1 VQIISMLTKGAVM
14 KRIWKRIAVAVSAV
28 AAVVGAFVG
37 SGAAG
42 GTPIQ
47 DAADGALS
55 ASATAIAPDGP
66 AFSIWSVVY
75 VGLLAYAVRQCFRT
89 ADDDR
94 HARLTVP
101 AVLSLLLNAAWIL
114 SVQFGFLWL
123 SEPII
128 VALLAV
134 LVWTFVLLRRSRPSG
149 VVEAIVTDGTF
160 GLYLGWVCVATA
172 ANTAAVLTA
181 AGFRG
186 FGLGQDLWGVLVA
199 AVAGLVGVL
208 LAVWGRGRLA
218 PTASLAWG
226 LAWVAV
232 ARLDGPLVS
241 TPTAVAAVVAAAAA
255 VVVTLVVR
263 ARAGW
268 AGRADGAGRAAV
280 AAARA

>member
-1 VQIISMLTKGAVM
+1 M

-28 AAVVGAFVG
+28 VAVIGAYVG

-47 DAADGALS
+47 DAAGGALS
-55 ASATAIAPDGP
+55 ASSTAIAPDGP

-75 VGLLAYAVRQCFRT
+75 AGLIGYAVLQLFRT
-89 ADDDR
+89 ANDER
-94 HARLTVP
+94 HERLVVP

-114 SVQFGFLWL
+114 SVQFGFLWA

-128 VALLAV
+128 VALLVV
-134 LVWTFVLLRRSRPSG
+134 LIWTFTILRRTPSRG
-149 VVEAIVTDGTF
+149 VVEAILTDGTF

-186 FGLGQDLWGVLVA
+186 FGLGQDPWGVVVA

-208 LAVWGRGRLA
+208 IALWGRGRLA
-218 PTASLAWG
+218 PMASLAWG
-226 LAWVAV
+226 LAWVSV
-232 ARLDGPLVS
+232 ARFEGPLVS
-241 TPTAVAAVVAAAAA
+241 VPTAVAAMVAAAA
-255 VVVTLVVR
+255 VVVVTVVVR
-263 ARAGW
+263 ARVGW
-268 AGRADGAGRAAV
+268 VGGRAGRAAAPV
-280 AAARA
+280 AA

>member
-1 VQIISMLTKGAVM
+1 MLTKGTVM
-14 KRIWKRIAVAVSAV
+14 KRIWKRTAVAVSAV
-28 AAVVGAFVG
+28 VAVIGAYVG

-47 DAADGALS
+47 DAAGGALS
-55 ASATAIAPDGP
+55 ASSTAIAPDGP

-75 VGLLAYAVRQCFRT
+75 AGLIGYAVLQLFRT
-89 ADDDR
+89 ANDER
-94 HARLTVP
+94 HERLVVP

-114 SVQFGFLWL
+114 SVQFGFLWA

-128 VALLAV
+128 VALLVV
-134 LVWTFVLLRRSRPSG
+134 LIWTFTILRRTPSRG
-149 VVEAIVTDGTF
+149 VVEAILTDGTF

-172 ANTAAVLTA
+172 ANTAALLTA

-186 FGLGQDLWGVLVA
+186 FGLGQDPWGVVVA

-208 LAVWGRGRLA
+208 IALWGRGRLT
-218 PTASLAWG
+218 PMASVAWG

-232 ARLDGPLVS
+232 ARFEGPLVS
-241 TPTAVAAVVAAAAA
+241 VPTAVAAVLAAAA
-255 VVVTLVVR
+255 VVVVTVVVR

-268 AGRADGAGRAAV
+268 VGGRAGRAAAPV
-280 AAARA
+280 AA

>member
-1 VQIISMLTKGAVM
+1 MRWFRK
-14 KRIWKRIAVAVSAV
+14 IAIAASAV
-28 AAVVGAFVG
+28 IAVVGSFIG

-47 DAADGALS
+47 DAAGGALS
-55 ASATAIAPDGP
+55 ASSTAIAPDGP
-66 AFSIWSVVY
+66 AFGIWSVIY
-75 VGLLAYAVRQCFRT
+75 VGLIAFAVWQFLPRRADEARHDRLA
-89 ADDDR
+89 
-94 HARLTVP
+94 VP

-114 SVQFGFLWL
+114 SVQFGLLWL

-128 VALLAV
+128 VALLGV
-134 LVWTFVLLRRSRPSG
+134 LAWTFVVLRRTRPSG

-186 FGLGQDLWGVLVA
+186 FGLGQDVWGVVVA
-199 AVAGLVGVL
+199 LVAGLVGVL
-208 LAVWGRGRLA
+208 VAVAGRGRLA
-218 PTASLAWG
+218 PVVSLAWG

-232 ARLDGPLVS
+232 ARIDGPLVS
-241 TPTAVAAVVAAAAA
+241 APTAVAAIVAAAAA

-263 ARAGW
+263 ARAGF
-268 AGRADGAGRAAV
+268 RAPAASL
-280 AAARA
+280 ARSA

>member
-1 VQIISMLTKGAVM
+1 MLTKGTVM
-14 KRIWKRIAVAVSAV
+14 KRIWKRVAVAVSAV
-28 AAVVGAFVG
+28 VAVIGAYVG

-47 DAADGALS
+47 DAAGGALS
-55 ASATAIAPDGP
+55 ASSTAIAPDGP

-75 VGLLAYAVRQCFRT
+75 AGLIGYAVLQLFRT
-89 ADDDR
+89 ANDDR
-94 HARLTVP
+94 HERLVVP
-101 AVLSLLLNAAWIL
+101 AILSLLLNAAWIL
-114 SVQFGFLWL
+114 SVQFGWLWA

-134 LVWTFVLLRRSRPSG
+134 LVRTFSILRRTRSTG
-149 VVEAIVTDGTF
+149 VVEAVLTDGTF

-186 FGLGQDLWGVLVA
+186 FGFGQDVWGVAIA

-208 LAVWGRGRLA
+208 VAVWGRGRLA
-218 PTASLAWG
+218 PAASLAWG

-232 ARLDGPLVS
+232 ARFDGPLVS
-241 TPTAVAAVVAAAAA
+241 VPTAVTAVVAAVA
-255 VVVTLVVR
+255 VVVVTVAVR

-268 AGRADGAGRAAV
+268 SGAREGRATAPGF
-280 AAARA
+280 ARADSVAG

>member
-1 VQIISMLTKGAVM
+1 M

-47 DAADGALS
+47 DAAGGALS
-55 ASATAIAPDGP
+55 ASSTAIAPDGP

-75 VGLLAYAVRQCFRT
+75 VGLIAYAVRQFFRT
-89 ADDDR
+89 ADDER
-94 HARLTVP
+94 HERLVVP

-114 SVQFGFLWL
+114 SVQFGFLWA

-134 LVWTFVLLRRSRPSG
+134 LARAFAVLRRTRPSG
-149 VVEAIVTDGTF
+149 AVEAIVTDGTF

-186 FGLGQDLWGVLVA
+186 FGLGQDVWGVLVA

-208 LAVWGRGRLA
+208 LAVWGGGRLA
-218 PTASLAWG
+218 PAVALSWG
-226 LAWVAV
+226 LAWVA
-232 ARLDGPLVS
+232 AGRLDGPLVS
-241 TPTAVAAVVAAAAA
+241 VPTAVAAVIAIAA
-255 VVVTLVVR
+255 VVVVTLAAR
-263 ARAGW
+263 TRAGW
-268 AGRADGAGRAAV
+268 AGGRRPVPRAA
-280 AAARA
+280 

>member
-1 VQIISMLTKGAVM
+1 MLTKGTVM

-28 AAVVGAFVG
+28 VAVIGAYVG

-47 DAADGALS
+47 DAAGGALS
-55 ASATAIAPDGP
+55 ASSTAIAPDGP

-75 VGLLAYAVRQCFRT
+75 AGLIGYAVLQLFRT
-89 ADDDR
+89 ANDER
-94 HARLTVP
+94 HERLVVP

-114 SVQFGFLWL
+114 SVQFGFLWA

-128 VALLAV
+128 VALLVV
-134 LVWTFVLLRRSRPSG
+134 LIWTFTILRRTPSRG
-149 VVEAIVTDGTF
+149 VVEAILTDGTF

-186 FGLGQDLWGVLVA
+186 FGLGQDPWGVVVA

-208 LAVWGRGRLA
+208 IARWGRGRLA
-218 PTASLAWG
+218 PMASVAWG

-232 ARLDGPLVS
+232 ARFDGPLVS
-241 TPTAVAAVVAAAAA
+241 VPTAVAAVVAAAAV

-268 AGRADGAGRAAV
+268 VGARAGRAATPSLGQTDNF
-280 AAARA
+280 AG

>member
-1 VQIISMLTKGAVM
+1 MLTKGADM

-28 AAVVGAFVG
+28 VAVVGSFIG

-47 DAADGALS
+47 DAAGGALS
-55 ASATAIAPDGP
+55 ASSTAIAPGGP
-66 AFSIWSVVY
+66 AFSIWSVIY

-94 HARLTVP
+94 HARITVP

-114 SVQFGFLWL
+114 AVQFGYLWL

-134 LVWTFVLLRRSRPSG
+134 LVWMFVLLRRSKPSG
-149 VVEAIVTDGTF
+149 IVEAIITDGTF

-186 FGLGQDLWGVLVA
+186 FGASLDLWGVVVA
-199 AVAGLVGVL
+199 LVAGLVGVF

-268 AGRADGAGRAAV
+268 RAAP
-280 AAARA
+280 AAALPRGARAA

>member
-1 VQIISMLTKGAVM
+1 MLTKGTVM

-28 AAVVGAFVG
+28 VAVIGAYVG

-47 DAADGALS
+47 DAAGGALS
-55 ASATAIAPDGP
+55 ASSTAIAPDGP

-75 VGLLAYAVRQCFRT
+75 AGLIGYAVLQLFRT
-89 ADDDR
+89 ANDER
-94 HARLTVP
+94 HERLVVP

-114 SVQFGFLWL
+114 SVQFGFLWA

-128 VALLAV
+128 VALLVV
-134 LVWTFVLLRRSRPSG
+134 LIWTFTILRRTPSRG
-149 VVEAIVTDGTF
+149 VVEAILTDGTF

-186 FGLGQDLWGVLVA
+186 FGRGQDPWGVVVA

-208 LAVWGRGRLA
+208 IALWGRGRLA
-218 PTASLAWG
+218 PMASVACG

-232 ARLDGPLVS
+232 ARFEGPLVS
-241 TPTAVAAVVAAAAA
+241 VPTAVAAVVAAAAV
-255 VVVTLVVR
+255 VVVTVVVR

-268 AGRADGAGRAAV
+268 VGGRAGRAAAPV
-280 AAARA
+280 AA

>member
-1 VQIISMLTKGAVM
+1 MLTKGTVM

-28 AAVVGAFVG
+28 VAVIGAYVG

-47 DAADGALS
+47 DAAGGALS

-75 VGLLAYAVRQCFRT
+75 AGLIGYAVLQLFRT
-89 ADDDR
+89 ANDER
-94 HARLTVP
+94 HERLVVP

-114 SVQFGFLWL
+114 SVQFGFLWA

-128 VALLAV
+128 VALLVV
-134 LVWTFVLLRRSRPSG
+134 LIWTFTILRRTPSRG
-149 VVEAIVTDGTF
+149 VVEAILTDGTF

-186 FGLGQDLWGVLVA
+186 FGLGQDPWGVVVA

-208 LAVWGRGRLA
+208 IARWGRGRLA
-218 PTASLAWG
+218 PMASVAWG

-232 ARLDGPLVS
+232 ARFDGPLVS
-241 TPTAVAAVVAAAAA
+241 VPTAVAAVVAAAAV

-263 ARAGW
+263 ARAGRVG
-268 AGRADGAGRAAV
+268 ARAGRAAAP
-280 AAARA
+280 AAA

>member
-1 VQIISMLTKGAVM
+1 M

-28 AAVVGAFVG
+28 VAVVGAFVG

-47 DAADGALS
+47 DAAGGALS
-55 ASATAIAPDGP
+55 ASSTAIAPDGP

-75 VGLLAYAVRQCFRT
+75 VGLIAYAIRQLFRT
-89 ADDDR
+89 SDDDR
-94 HARLTVP
+94 HAKLAVP
-101 AVLSLLLNAAWIL
+101 AILSLLLNAAWIL
-114 SVQFGFLWL
+114 SVQFGFLWA

-134 LVWTFVLLRRSRPSG
+134 LVWTFTILRRTKPSG

-172 ANTAAVLTA
+172 A
-181 AGFRG
+181 GFRG
-186 FGLGQDLWGVLVA
+186 FDLGQDVWGVLVA
-199 AVAGLVGVL
+199 AVAGLVGLL

-218 PTASLAWG
+218 PMLSLAWG

-241 TPTAVAAVVAAAAA
+241 TPTAVAAVVAAAAV
-255 VVVTLVVR
+255 VVVTVAVR

-268 AGRADGAGRAAV
+268 SGARGL
-280 AAARA
+280 AARTA

>member
-1 VQIISMLTKGAVM
+1 MLTKGTVM

-28 AAVVGAFVG
+28 VAVIGAYVG

-47 DAADGALS
+47 DAAGGALS
-55 ASATAIAPDGP
+55 ASSTAIAPDGP

-75 VGLLAYAVRQCFRT
+75 AGLIGYAVLQLFRT
-89 ADDDR
+89 ANDER
-94 HARLTVP
+94 HERLVVP

-114 SVQFGFLWL
+114 SVQFGFLWA

-128 VALLAV
+128 VALLVV
-134 LVWTFVLLRRSRPSG
+134 LIWTFTILRRTPSRG
-149 VVEAIVTDGTF
+149 VVEAILTDGTF

-186 FGLGQDLWGVLVA
+186 FGLGQDPWGVVVA

-208 LAVWGRGRLA
+208 IALWGRGRLA
-218 PTASLAWG
+218 PMASVAWG

-232 ARLDGPLVS
+232 ARFEGPLVS
-241 TPTAVAAVVAAAAA
+241 VPTAVAAVVAAAAV
-255 VVVTLVVR
+255 VVVTVVVR

-268 AGRADGAGRAAV
+268 VGRR
-280 AAARA
+280 AARAAAPVAA

>member
-1 VQIISMLTKGAVM
+1 MLTKGTVM

-28 AAVVGAFVG
+28 VAVIGAYVG

-47 DAADGALS
+47 DAAGGALS
-55 ASATAIAPDGP
+55 ASSTAIAPDGP

-75 VGLLAYAVRQCFRT
+75 AGLIGYAVLQLFRT
-89 ADDDR
+89 ANDER
-94 HARLTVP
+94 HERLVVP
-101 AVLSLLLNAAWIL
+101 AALSLLLNAAWIL
-114 SVQFGFLWL
+114 SVQFGFLWA

-128 VALLAV
+128 VALLVV
-134 LVWTFVLLRRSRPSG
+134 LIWTFTILRRTPSRG
-149 VVEAIVTDGTF
+149 VVEAILTDGTF

-186 FGLGQDLWGVLVA
+186 FGLGQDPWGVVVA

-208 LAVWGRGRLA
+208 IALWGRGRLA
-218 PTASLAWG
+218 PMASVAWG

-232 ARLDGPLVS
+232 ARFEGPLVS
-241 TPTAVAAVVAAAAA
+241 VPTAVAAVVAAAAV
-255 VVVTLVVR
+255 VVVTVVVR

-268 AGRADGAGRAAV
+268 VGGRAGRAVAPV
-280 AAARA
+280 AA

>member
-1 VQIISMLTKGAVM
+1 MLTKGTVM

-28 AAVVGAFVG
+28 VAVIGAYVG

-47 DAADGALS
+47 DAAGGALS
-55 ASATAIAPDGP
+55 ASSTAIAPDGP

-75 VGLLAYAVRQCFRT
+75 AGLIGYAVLQLFRT
-89 ADDDR
+89 ANDER
-94 HARLTVP
+94 HERLVVP

-114 SVQFGFLWL
+114 SVQFGFLWA

-128 VALLAV
+128 VALLVV
-134 LVWTFVLLRRSRPSG
+134 LIWTFTILRRTPSRG
-149 VVEAIVTDGTF
+149 VVEAILTDGTF

-186 FGLGQDLWGVLVA
+186 FGLGQDPWGVVVA

-208 LAVWGRGRLA
+208 IALWGRGRLA
-218 PTASLAWG
+218 PMASVAWG

-232 ARLDGPLVS
+232 GRFEGPLVS
-241 TPTAVAAVVAAAAA
+241 VPTAVAAVVAAAAV
-255 VVVTLVVR
+255 VVVTVVVR

-268 AGRADGAGRAAV
+268 VGGRAGRAAAPV
-280 AAARA
+280 PA

>member
-1 VQIISMLTKGAVM
+1 VQVISMLTKGAVM

-28 AAVVGAFVG
+28 VAVIGAYVG

-47 DAADGALS
+47 DAAGGALS
-55 ASATAIAPDGP
+55 ASSTAIAPDGP

-75 VGLLAYAVRQCFRT
+75 AGLIGYAVLQLFRT
-89 ADDDR
+89 ANDER
-94 HARLTVP
+94 HERLVVP

-114 SVQFGFLWL
+114 SVQFGFLWA

-128 VALLAV
+128 VALLVV
-134 LVWTFVLLRRSRPSG
+134 LIWTFTILRRTRSRG
-149 VVEAIVTDGTF
+149 VVEAILTDGTF

-186 FGLGQDLWGVLVA
+186 FGLGQDPWGVVVT

-208 LAVWGRGRLA
+208 VALWGRGRLA
-218 PTASLAWG
+218 PTASVAWG

-232 ARLDGPLVS
+232 ARFEGPLVS
-241 TPTAVAAVVAAAAA
+241 VPTAVAAVVAAAAV
-255 VVVTLVVR
+255 VVVTVVVR

-268 AGRADGAGRAAV
+268 VGGRAGRAAAPV
-280 AAARA
+280 AV

>member
-1 VQIISMLTKGAVM
+1 MLTKGTVM

-28 AAVVGAFVG
+28 VAVIGAYVG

-47 DAADGALS
+47 DAAGGALS
-55 ASATAIAPDGP
+55 ASSTAIAPDGP

-75 VGLLAYAVRQCFRT
+75 AGLIGYAVLQLFRT
-89 ADDDR
+89 ANDER
-94 HARLTVP
+94 HERLVVP

-114 SVQFGFLWL
+114 SVQFGFLWA

-128 VALLAV
+128 VALLVV
-134 LVWTFVLLRRSRPSG
+134 LIWTFTILRRTPSRG
-149 VVEAIVTDGTF
+149 VVEAILTDGTF

-186 FGLGQDLWGVLVA
+186 FGLGQDPWGVVVA

-208 LAVWGRGRLA
+208 IALWGRGRLA
-218 PTASLAWG
+218 PMASVAWG
-226 LAWVAV
+226 LAWVAA
-232 ARLDGPLVS
+232 ARFEGPLVS
-241 TPTAVAAVVAAAAA
+241 VPTAVAAVVAAAAV
-255 VVVTLVVR
+255 VVVTVVVR

-268 AGRADGAGRAAV
+268 VGGRAGRAAAPV
-280 AAARA
+280 AA

>member
-1 VQIISMLTKGAVM
+1 M
-14 KRIWKRIAVAVSAV
+14 KRIWKRVAVAVSAV
-28 AAVVGAFVG
+28 VALIGAYVG

-47 DAADGALS
+47 DAAGGALS
-55 ASATAIAPDGP
+55 ASSTAIAPDGP

-75 VGLLAYAVRQCFRT
+75 AGLVGYAVLQLFRT
-89 ADDDR
+89 ANDDR
-94 HARLTVP
+94 HGRLVVP
-101 AVLSLLLNAAWIL
+101 AILSLLLNAAWIL
-114 SVQFGFLWL
+114 SVQFGWLWA

-134 LVWTFVLLRRSRPSG
+134 LVWTFSILRRTRSTG
-149 VVEAIVTDGTF
+149 VVEAVLTDGTF

-186 FGLGQDLWGVLVA
+186 FGLGQDVWGVAIA

-208 LAVWGRGRLA
+208 VAFWGRGRLA
-218 PTASLAWG
+218 PAASLAWG

-232 ARLDGPLVS
+232 ARFDGPLVS
-241 TPTAVAAVVAAAAA
+241 VPTAVTAVVAAVA
-255 VVVTLVVR
+255 VVVVTVAVR
-263 ARAGW
+263 ARAGRSG
-268 AGRADGAGRAAV
+268 AREERATTPGFGRADSVAG
-280 AAARA
+280 

>member
-1 VQIISMLTKGAVM
+1 MLTKGIVM

-28 AAVVGAFVG
+28 VAVIGAYVG

-47 DAADGALS
+47 DAAGGALS
-55 ASATAIAPDGP
+55 ASSTAIAPDGP

-75 VGLLAYAVRQCFRT
+75 AGLIGYAVLQLFR
-89 ADDDR
+89 AANDER
-94 HARLTVP
+94 HERLVVP

-114 SVQFGFLWL
+114 SVQFGFLWA

-128 VALLAV
+128 VALLVV
-134 LVWTFVLLRRSRPSG
+134 LIWTFTILRRTPSRG
-149 VVEAIVTDGTF
+149 VVEAILTDGTF

-186 FGLGQDLWGVLVA
+186 FGLGQDPWGVLVA

-208 LAVWGRGRLA
+208 IALWGRGRLA
-218 PTASLAWG
+218 PMASVAWG

-232 ARLDGPLVS
+232 ARFEGPLVS
-241 TPTAVAAVVAAAAA
+241 VPTAVAAVVAAAAV
-255 VVVTLVVR
+255 VVVTVVVR

-268 AGRADGAGRAAV
+268 VGGRAGRAAAPV
-280 AAARA
+280 AA

>member
-1 VQIISMLTKGAVM
+1 VQVISMLTKGTDM
-14 KRIWKRIAVAVSAV
+14 KRIWKRLAVVASAVVAVI
-28 AAVVGAFVG
+28 GAYVG

-47 DAADGALS
+47 DAAGGALS
-55 ASATAIAPDGP
+55 ASSTAIAPDGP

-75 VGLLAYAVRQCFRT
+75 AGLIGYAVLQLVRT
-89 ADDDR
+89 ADDER
-94 HARLTVP
+94 HGRLVVP

-114 SVQFGFLWL
+114 SVQFGFLWV

-128 VALLAV
+128 VALLVV
-134 LVWTFVLLRRSRPSG
+134 LIRTFAILRRTRPSG
-149 VVEAIVTDGTF
+149 VLAAVLTDGTF

-186 FGLGQDLWGVLVA
+186 FGLGQDVWGVVVA
-199 AVAGLVGVL
+199 GVAGLVGVL
-208 LAVWGRGRLA
+208 VALWGRGRLA

-232 ARLDGPLVS
+232 ARFEGPLVS
-241 TPTAVAAVVAAAAA
+241 VPTAVAAVVAAAAV
-255 VVVTLVVR
+255 VVVTVAVR
-263 ARAGW
+263 ARAGRVG
-268 AGRADGAGRAAV
+268 GRARRTAAP
-280 AAARA
+280 AAA

>member
-1 VQIISMLTKGAVM
+1 MRWFRKIV
-14 KRIWKRIAVAVSAV
+14 IAASAV
-28 AAVVGAFVG
+28 IAVVGSFIG

-47 DAADGALS
+47 DAAGGALS
-55 ASATAIAPDGP
+55 ASSTAIAPGGP
-66 AFSIWSVVY
+66 AFGIWSVIY
-75 VGLLAYAVRQCFRT
+75 VGLIAFAVWQFLPRRADQARHDRLA
-89 ADDDR
+89 
-94 HARLTVP
+94 VP
-101 AVLSLLLNAAWIL
+101 ATLSLLLNAAWIL
-114 SVQFGFLWL
+114 SVQFGFLWA

-128 VALLAV
+128 VALLGV
-134 LVWTFVLLRRSRPSG
+134 LVWAFVVLRRTRPSG
-149 VVEAIVTDGTF
+149 IVEAIVTDGTF

-186 FGLGQDLWGVLVA
+186 FGLGQDVWGVGVA

-208 LAVWGRGRLA
+208 VAIGGRGRLSPA
-218 PTASLAWG
+218 VSLGWG

-232 ARLDGPLVS
+232 ARLDGPFVS
-241 TPTAVAAVVAAAAA
+241 VPTAVAAIVAAAAA

-268 AGRADGAGRAAV
+268 S
-280 AAARA
+280 AARSAGAVRAS

>member
-1 VQIISMLTKGAVM
+1 MRWFRKIV
-14 KRIWKRIAVAVSAV
+14 IAASAV
-28 AAVVGAFVG
+28 VAVVGSFIG

-47 DAADGALS
+47 DAAGGALS
-55 ASATAIAPDGP
+55 ASSTAIAPDGP
-66 AFSIWSVVY
+66 AFGIWSVIY
-75 VGLLAYAVRQCFRT
+75 VGLIAFAVWQFLPRRGDEARHDRLA
-89 ADDDR
+89 
-94 HARLTVP
+94 VP
-101 AVLSLLLNAAWIL
+101 ATLSLLLNAAWIL

-134 LVWTFVLLRRSRPSG
+134 LAWTFVILRRTRPSG
-149 VVEAIVTDGTF
+149 IVEAIVTDGTF

-186 FGLGQDLWGVLVA
+186 FGLSQDVWGVVVA
-199 AVAGLVGVL
+199 LVAGLVGVFI
-208 LAVWGRGRLA
+208 AVAGRGRLA

-241 TPTAVAAVVAAAAA
+241 VPTAVAALVAAALA

-263 ARAGW
+263 ARAGF
-268 AGRADGAGRAAV
+268 RAPAAHAPRAV
-280 AAARA
+280 R

>member
-1 VQIISMLTKGAVM
+1 MLTKGTVM

-28 AAVVGAFVG
+28 VAVIGAYVG

-47 DAADGALS
+47 DAAGGALS
-55 ASATAIAPDGP
+55 ASSTAIAPDGP

-75 VGLLAYAVRQCFRT
+75 AGLIGYAVLQLFRT
-89 ADDDR
+89 ANDER
-94 HARLTVP
+94 HERLVVP

-114 SVQFGFLWL
+114 SVQFGFLWA

-128 VALLAV
+128 VALLVV
-134 LVWTFVLLRRSRPSG
+134 LIWTFTILRRTPSRG
-149 VVEAIVTDGTF
+149 VVEAILTDGTF

-186 FGLGQDLWGVLVA
+186 FGLGQDPWGVVVA

-208 LAVWGRGRLA
+208 IALWGRGRLA
-218 PTASLAWG
+218 PMASVAWG

-232 ARLDGPLVS
+232 ARFDGPLVS
-241 TPTAVAAVVAAAAA
+241 VPTAVAAVVAAAAV
-255 VVVTLVVR
+255 VVVTVVVR
-263 ARAGW
+263 ARTGW
-268 AGRADGAGRAAV
+268 VGGRAGRAAAPV
-280 AAARA
+280 AA